1 MPPVKPPPPLHPAAQ
16 KAQGTNER
24 HASQSGCGPGCE
36 EAAQLVGKENEQL
49 RLELARMEQRNAE
62 LVADVENL
70 RMRNECLVRGEQN
83 AVGELNRLKQSINQV
98 YEQYAGLEMRFNEN
112 LKVIEMYKQA

>member
-1 MPPVKPPPPLHPAAQ
+1 
-16 KAQGTNER
+16 
-24 HASQSGCGPGCE
+24 
-36 EAAQLVGKENEQL
+36 
-49 RLELARMEQRNAE
+49 
-62 LVADVENL
+62 
-70 RMRNECLVRGEQN
+70 MRNECLVRGEQN